1 MVGGWSRR
9 VEDPADITPAVQ
21 EALAANTVALVN
33 VLTDPKG
40 RRSGAAYLG

>member
-1 MVGGWSRR
+1 MGVTSSRP
-9 VEDPADITPAVQ
+9 VATFWLTIP
-21 EALAANTVALVN
+21 AANTVALVN